1 MKHVWAAQ
9 RVGVAIALRTCPS
22 SYNRSYSSHSNFLC
36 KVCVS
41 ANYCSELRR
50 CAKVVISMIV
60 CSYSYVCVATVG
72 VLCCRKTLIAV
83 FAANISCI
91 TPTV

>member
-1 MKHVWAAQ
+1 MHAPVEAMSACELYWPITLHLLSSSKLHVSTFHGQ
-9 RVGVAIALRTCPS
+9 CQL
-22 SYNRSYSSHSNFLC
+22 F
-36 KVCVS
+36 VCVD
-41 ANYCSELRR
+41 
-50 CAKVVISMIV
+50 
-60 CSYSYVCVATVG
+60 TVG